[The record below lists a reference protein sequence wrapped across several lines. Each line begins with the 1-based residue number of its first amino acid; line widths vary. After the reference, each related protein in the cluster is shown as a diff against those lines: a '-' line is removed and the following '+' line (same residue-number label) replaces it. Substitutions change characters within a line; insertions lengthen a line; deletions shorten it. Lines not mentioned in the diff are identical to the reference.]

1 MSNMKTH
8 AEIDA
13 VYRAA
18 VTHSHD
24 AAIDAV
30 YEAGAQ
36 DARAEMRTQQAV
48 PVAQPVFEAATQP
61 AAVAPGGKHTR
72 I

>member
-1 MSNMKTH
+1 MKTH

-13 VYRAA
+13 LYRAA

-30 YEAGAQ
+30 YLAGAE
-36 DARAEMRTQQAV
+36 DAMAEFRKTL
-48 PVAQPVFEAATQP
+48 P
-61 AAVAPGGKHTR
+61 ADSPLFTR
-72 I
+72 FLPTPPPKK